1 MIRLFDICIYIF
13 NWGYAF
19 LFFWILRTFLPLRR
33 PLILKIA
40 AFPFCSQIALMII
53 YSNDPVNLLGTLL
66 GFTAY
71 LIVFYRGAWIHKM
84 TTLLIFYPALIA
96 INYLTQD
103 MGSRLFFSVT
113 GASGE
118 SAEWNHQT
126 LLISTAIYAV
136 SNLFLS
142 LIHI

>member
-53 YSNDPVNLLGTLL
+53 YSNDPVGSSQSKRA
-66 GFTAY
+66 GFFA
-71 LIVFYRGAWIHKM
+71 R
-84 TTLLIFYPALIA
+84 ALAIA
-96 INYLTQD
+96 TRCCSPPD
-103 MGSRLFFSVT
+103 S
-113 GASGE
+113 
-118 SAEWNHQT
+118 
-126 LLISTAIYAV
+126 
-136 SNLFLS
+136 
-142 LIHI
+142 